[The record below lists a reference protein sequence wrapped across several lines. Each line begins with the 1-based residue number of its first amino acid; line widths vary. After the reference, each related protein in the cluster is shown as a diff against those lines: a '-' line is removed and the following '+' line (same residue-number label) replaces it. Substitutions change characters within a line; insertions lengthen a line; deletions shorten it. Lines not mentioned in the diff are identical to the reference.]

1 MNGLTEH
8 ENSIKVL
15 FICQKTELV
24 EEVTLNAAQLTA
36 LINAKQEWI
45 EKFSNN
51 LRYFKND
58 IPS

>member
-45 EKFSNN
+45 EKFSNKDVF
-51 LRYFKND
+51 LQIYLK
-58 IPS
+58 